1 MKKLIGHGDWPSA
14 KSLFSALI
22 PSLFAL
28 GTLPLAAAE
37 TQTTQAVDSLAQQCF
52 IIQSPTNGQYLH
64 RFHQGGTVDDGLS
77 YRFDNIS
84 QAEASAF
91 YFKPSRRGHFMM
103 TDADGRFFASHL
115 PAEVSAGRYPGEFA
129 EWRVDA
135 ETAPSGEFS
144 YRFHA
149 VGLNLGLRHNYSGGG
164 LYFFDLL
171 NPGNNTS
178 EASFKLVASDACS
191 AFPEVEVNASGDFS
205 ALKGDASLPVRGLVD
220 AHTHITSYEFM
231 GGKMMH
237 GKPFHRWGVTQALN
251 DSAVIHGPNGA
262 LDLIGNLYSFNDANF
277 RYDTRGWPD
286 FPWWPNHEQMT
297 HSGYYYKWIER
308 AWLGGLRLMVTH
320 LVENEVLCNAQ
331 KTINPASWVNPNDCN
346 TMNSIQLQIN
356 RLKQMQEYID
366 VQSGGPGKGFF
377 RLVSSPQEAREVIA
391 DGKLAVLMGIEAS
404 ELFNCGIKDDCNRRQ
419 IEEQLQQ
426 VYAKGVRVLFPTHKF
441 DNQLGGSVVEDGF
454 INIGEVLAT
463 GHFFET
469 QACDADTQG
478 RPFKSGFP
486 ILGEIP
492 VLKDILNAVGL
503 NPQYDENM
511 LHCNKHGL
519 SEKGVYLVNRMI
531 DMGML
536 IELDHMSAQTATS
549 VMDIVEQ
556 RQYGGVITSHSWM
569 TDGTQGRL
577 HPNTLR
583 LAKVGGF
590 MAPYNSNANHLGG
603 SIDRY
608 LQLIADTPFLPGVGL
623 GTDMSGLGAQ
633 AGPRDDAATN
643 PLHYPFF
650 SEFGIQFERQVSG
663 NRVFDFNQDGMAHY
677 GMLADHLQDVREQ
690 LGGSTYEALM
700 NSAEAYLQMWE
711 RAEAHRDEAY
721 INPLPTYVRIVNR
734 ASDKCMDIP
743 GNGSDMVNGT
753 DVILYDC
760 ERDAWDQRWSFDADK
775 RMFSNKA
782 NPSLCLDNRGQAYNE
797 GEIVVWEC
805 VDSDNLRWDYDGRF
819 IRSAHDANIVADAY
833 GRGNDAQVGQWQFH
847 GGANQQWL
855 LRPEMTIHRWV
866 SLRDKRAGLCISA
879 PEQAQSGSL
888 VNLDNCSNRQG
899 QKWYFDPIKGSI
911 KLAGDAGLC
920 LHIPGGNTQDH
931 SQLAL
936 APCDASNPAQAFDKD
951 GSVFSSRMAPNQ
963 VLDASGEQA
972 GAALILYHHHGD
984 SNQKWKSSL

>member
-1 MKKLIGHGDWPSA
+1 M
-14 KSLFSALI
+14 
-22 PSLFAL
+22 
-28 GTLPLAAAE
+28 
-37 TQTTQAVDSLAQQCF
+37 
-52 IIQSPTNGQYLH
+52 
-64 RFHQGGTVDDGLS
+64 
-77 YRFDNIS
+77 
-84 QAEASAF
+84 
-91 YFKPSRRGHFMM
+91 
-103 TDADGRFFASHL
+103 
-115 PAEVSAGRYPGEFA
+115 
-129 EWRVDA
+129 
-135 ETAPSGEFS
+135 
-144 YRFHA
+144 
-149 VGLNLGLRHNYSGGG
+149 
-164 LYFFDLL
+164 
-171 NPGNNTS
+171 
-178 EASFKLVASDACS
+178 
-191 AFPEVEVNASGDFS
+191 
-205 ALKGDASLPVRGLVD
+205 RGLVD

-251 DSAVIHGPNGA
+251 DSAVIHGPNGS

-308 AWLGGLRLMVTH
+308 AWLGGVRLMVTH

-426 VYAKGVRVLFPTHKF
+426 VYAKGVRILFPTHKF

-603 SIDRY
+603 SIDKY

-623 GTDMSGLGAQ
+623 GTDMSASALRPVPETMRPLIHCTTPSSVSSVSSLSVRYRGIVYLTSIRMAWPITVCWLIICRMCASSLAAVPMKLDELG
-633 AGPRDDAATN
+633 RS
-643 PLHYPFF
+643 L
-650 SEFGIQFERQVSG
+650 S
-663 NRVFDFNQDGMAHY
+663 
-677 GMLADHLQDVREQ
+677 ADVGTRR
-690 LGGSTYEALM
+690 S
-700 NSAEAYLQMWE
+700 
-711 RAEAHRDEAY
+711 HRDEAY

-833 GRGNDAQVGQWQFH
+833 GRGNDAKWVNGSFMAAPTSN
-847 GGANQQWL
+847 GCSG
-855 LRPEMTIHRWV
+855 LR
-866 SLRDKRAGLCISA
+866 
-879 PEQAQSGSL
+879 
-888 VNLDNCSNRQG
+888 
-899 QKWYFDPIKGSI
+899 
-911 KLAGDAGLC
+911 
-920 LHIPGGNTQDH
+920 
-931 SQLAL
+931 
-936 APCDASNPAQAFDKD
+936 
-951 GSVFSSRMAPNQ
+951 
-963 VLDASGEQA
+963 
-972 GAALILYHHHGD
+972 
-984 SNQKWKSSL
+984 